1 MTTAL
6 DRLLATLN
14 SAEVGALD
22 RIAEKMQAAAA
33 ALRALDQNELATK
46 ADDAVAALGR
56 ADVAEFK
63 RLRAFIQSK
72 VGHLRS

>member
-1 MTTAL
+1 MTIAL
-6 DRLLATLN
+6 DRILATLN

-22 RIAEKMQAAAA
+22 RIAEKMRIAAQD
-33 ALRALDQNELATK
+33 LRSIEQPELATK
-46 ADDAVAALGR
+46 ADEAVAALGR

-72 VGHLRS
+72 VGHLR

>member
-1 MTTAL
+1 MATTL
-6 DRLLATLN
+6 DKILATLN
-14 SAEVGALD
+14 STEVGALEG
-22 RIAEKMQAAAA
+22 IAEKMGVVAKD
-33 ALRALDQNELATK
+33 LRAVEQEELAGK

-72 VGHLRS
+72 VGHLR

>member
-6 DRLLATLN
+6 DKILATLN
-14 SAEVGALD
+14 STEVGALE
-22 RIAEKMQAAAA
+22 RIAEKMSLVAAELRYSDQA
-33 ALRALDQNELATK
+33 ELAVK

-72 VGHLRS
+72 VGHLR

>member
-1 MTTAL
+1 MTIPL
-6 DRLLATLN
+6 DRILATLN

-22 RIAEKMQAAAA
+22 RTAEKMRLAAQD
-33 ALRALDQNELATK
+33 LRSIGQPELAGK
-46 ADDAVAALGR
+46 ADEAVAALDR

-72 VGHLRS
+72 VGHLR

>member
-6 DRLLATLN
+6 DKILATLN
-14 SAEVGALD
+14 STETGALE
-22 RIAEKMQAAAA
+22 RIAEKMRLVAAE
-33 ALRALDQNELATK
+33 LRGSGQPELAGK

-72 VGHLRS
+72 VGHLR

>member
-1 MTTAL
+1 MTISL
-6 DRLLATLN
+6 DRILATLN

-22 RIAEKMQAAAA
+22 RIAEKMRLAAEDLRSIEQADLAA
-33 ALRALDQNELATK
+33 K
-46 ADDAVAALGR
+46 ADEAVAALGR

-72 VGHLRS
+72 VGHLR

>member
-6 DRLLATLN
+6 DKILATLN
-14 SAEVGALD
+14 STEVGALE
-22 RIAEKMQAAAA
+22 RIAEKMSLVAAE
-33 ALRALDQNELATK
+33 LRAFGQPALAGK

-72 VGHLRS
+72 VGHLR

>member
-1 MTTAL
+1 MTTTL
-6 DRLLATLN
+6 DKILATLN
-14 SAEVGALD
+14 STEVGALEG
-22 RIAEKMQAAAA
+22 IAEKMGVVAKD
-33 ALRALDQNELATK
+33 LRAVEQEELAGK

-72 VGHLRS
+72 VGHLR

>member
-6 DRLLATLN
+6 DRILATLN

-22 RIAEKMQAAAA
+22 RIADKMRMAATD
-33 ALRALDQNELATK
+33 LRALEQPELAGK
-46 ADDAVAALGR
+46 ADDAVAALER

-63 RLRAFIQSK
+63 RLRAFIQSR
-72 VGHLRS
+72 VGHLR

>member
-6 DRLLATLN
+6 DKILATLN
-14 SAEVGALD
+14 STEVGALE
-22 RIAEKMQAAAA
+22 RIAEKMSLVAAE
-33 ALRALDQNELATK
+33 LRAFDQPELAGK
-46 ADDAVAALGR
+46 ADDAVVALGR

-72 VGHLRS
+72 VGHLR

>member
-6 DRLLATLN
+6 DKILATLN
-14 SAEVGALD
+14 STEVGALE
-22 RIAEKMQAAAA
+22 RIAEKMSLVAAE
-33 ALRALDQNELATK
+33 LRSFGQPELAGK

-72 VGHLRS
+72 VGHLR